1 MRKYLKYLIPLLFAL
16 AVLFGLAQRKHDPY
30 VGYNKKSF
38 FAKQN
43 PADDKSL
50 KDYYALSQQLA
61 NKDNSKTSVSFLAV
75 GDIMLSRN
83 VAAAIKKANDPLL
96 PFSKMAGILKSAD
109 FSFGN
114 LESPFSGS
122 DYFNSS
128 GSMVF
133 NAPRNN
139 IKGLVDNKFKVLSLA
154 NNHALDQGLKGLEYT
169 SKYLGD
175 NNIQH
180 VGAGKNL
187 EEALQPAIIDANGIK
202 TCFIGASYASI
213 NDNGKTRNDYVAR
226 IEDTEK
232 LKTQIS
238 NAKSTCDFVIVS
250 LHAGTEYTRKPNQAQ
265 IDFAHRAI
273 DAGAD
278 MVIGSH
284 PHWIQTMEKYN
295 GKYIFY
301 SLGNFIFDQ
310 MWSTDTREGLAIKMT
325 ISKQGN
331 CHPALDAG
339 SINQKIDSGYPPS
352 ADSGM
357 TCGDGLQGTRMPATL
372 ESVELIPIIIENY
385 STPRLADE
393 LETEKILNKIEQT
406 QTKLLP

>member
-1 MRKYLKYLIPLLFAL
+1 MNKHLKYFIPILFAL
-16 AVLFGLAQRKHDPY
+16 AILFGLVQRKYDPY
-30 VGYNKKSF
+30 VGYKKTTF

-43 PADDKSL
+43 LANDKSF
-50 KDYYALSQQLA
+50 KDYLTQSEQLA
-61 NKDNSKTSVSFLAV
+61 RKDNAKTSASFLAV

-83 VAAAIKKANDPLL
+83 VAAAIKKADNPLL
-96 PFSKMAGILKSAD
+96 PFEKTADVFKAVD

-154 NNHALDQGLKGLEYT
+154 NNHALDQETKGLEYT
-169 SKYLGD
+169 IKYLDD
-175 NNIQH
+175 NNIQYI
-180 VGAGKNL
+180 GAGKNKD
-187 EEALQPAIIDANGIK
+187 EAWQPAIIDTSGIK
-202 TCFIGASYASI
+202 ICFIGASYASI
-213 NDNGKTRNDYVAR
+213 NDNGKTTNDFVAR
-226 IEDTEK
+226 IDDITG
-232 LKTQIS
+232 LKS
-238 NAKSTCDFVIVS
+238 AMRNAQSACNFIIVTM
-250 LHAGTEYTRKPNQAQ
+250 HAGTEYTRKPNQAQ
-265 IDFAHRAI
+265 IDFARAAI

-310 MWSTDTREGLAIKMT
+310 MWSVDTKEGLVLKIK
-325 ISKQGN
+325 ISKSKLQN
-331 CHPALDAG
+331 PTAPQAANLD
-339 SINQKIDSGYPPS
+339 D
-352 ADSGM
+352 
-357 TCGDGLQGTRMPATL
+357 LQGTRIPATL
-372 ESVELIPIIIENY
+372 ESIELIPVIIENY
-385 STPRLADE
+385 STPRPANDE
-393 LETEKILNKIEQT
+393 EAIRILQKINQAEK
-406 QTKLLP
+406 KLYP